1 MSYQIVPGR
10 PGEYERKVSGE
21 HVVPEVGEFRQ
32 GTDATHWV
40 LRRYLLTRALGASI
54 VRTVHW
60 FGIAILLLAALAW
73 VGGIKWLAVL
83 IGLAAVFVLLI
94 RVMLSGV
101 QRRLSGAGRLGS
113 AEPKIDAMVIKTRKG
128 LHDELRRVG
137 LPAAPWGPLL
147 IGLRLIRPF
156 KRVQTVK
163 KLGQIDL
170 AKVVPPSRLDELQLL
185 LSSSPPG
192 RPPGQPGS

>member
-1 MSYQIVPGR
+1 MSYPIVPGR
-10 PGEYERKVSGE
+10 PGEYERKVTGE
-21 HVVPEVGEFRQ
+21 QAVPEVGAFRQ
-32 GTDATHWV
+32 GTDASHWV
-40 LRRYLLTRALGASI
+40 LRRYLLTRVLGASI

-73 VGGIKWLAVL
+73 AGGIKWLAVL

-113 AEPKIDAMVIKTRKG
+113 AEAKIDAMVSKTRKG
-128 LHDELRRVG
+128 LRAELRRVG

-170 AKVVPPSRLDELQLL
+170 AKVVPSSRLDELHLL
-185 LSSSPPG
+185 LSSSPPS
-192 RPPGQPGS
+192 RPPG